1 MNSLNEDLR
10 KGDLKLLVDNIFE
23 VDSYVSKMGSD
34 QDVSTIS
41 FTVTGQ
47 AAAKDLVKFLENG
60 YSFILDADISSG
72 QVKDDKY
79 KVFVEIE
86 RNKDTAKNITEM
98 LDGVGK
104 LADVENFK
112 FRYYKSF
119 QSEEAEMS
127 RLNEIIPTSPDAYDL
142 RIKESYMNNFSNFFN
157 RSFIENIDVN
167 DDTLVFQKM
176 YAEPLRMKIK
186 NFGQKN
192 AVYDST
198 PGAFMLES
206 KDMAEI
212 LYLTKY
218 LGNYNITKIGNTFIF
233 ENNNHAVSLETL

>member
-79 KVFVEIE
+79 KAASPEDAVVRTRI
-86 RNKDTAKNITEM
+86 ASSA
-98 LDGVGK
+98 L
-104 LADVENFK
+104 L
-112 FRYYKSF
+112 
-119 QSEEAEMS
+119 
-127 RLNEIIPTSPDAYDL
+127 PCTSNL
-142 RIKESYMNNFSNFFN
+142 
-157 RSFIENIDVN
+157 
-167 DDTLVFQKM
+167 
-176 YAEPLRMKIK
+176 
-186 NFGQKN
+186 
-192 AVYDST
+192 
-198 PGAFMLES
+198 
-206 KDMAEI
+206 
-212 LYLTKY
+212 
-218 LGNYNITKIGNTFIF
+218 
-233 ENNNHAVSLETL
+233 